1 MKSHDVLSN
10 KQRLYLTSQNP
21 KILGLSTQR
30 KRIIGKVDDIFK
42 TFNIILDS
50 ENIDQGFKDGLFD
63 KTRISN
69 FIQKL
74 TEYDSESFAEQE
86 HMKQEIIIDL
96 MEQCMRYFQARYKE
110 VKFIKKEIINFE
122 EFTKGLVEL
131 SESQIEETEA
141 QKLLKIRK
149 LGMPPLLYPSKDFW
163 KGFCVQCHAY
173 TELGNNEDDVIKR
186 IRHSKNCNYKKEK
199 KSIGNTDNER
209 LKIQFFKITP
219 PKKKKNPKALI

>member
-1 MKSHDVLSN
+1 MKSQDVLSN
-10 KQRLYLTSQNP
+10 KQRFYLTTQNP
-21 KILGLSTQR
+21 NIKGLSTQR
-30 KRIIGKVDDIFK
+30 KRIVEKVDDIFR
-42 TFNIILDS
+42 TFNIILKS
-50 ENIDQGFKDGLFD
+50 ENVDQEFKDGLFHEE
-63 KTRISN
+63 RISN

-96 MEQCMRYFQARYKE
+96 MDQCMRYFQARYKE
-110 VKFIKKEIINFE
+110 VKFIKKEISNFK
-122 EFTKGLVEL
+122 EFTVGLKEL

-149 LGMPPLLYPSKDFW
+149 MGMPPCLYPTKDTW
-163 KGFCVQCHAY
+163 VGFCVQCHAY
-173 TELGNNEDDVIKR
+173 TELGTSEDDTIKR

-199 KSIGNTDNER
+199 KRIGNTDNER

-219 PKKKKNPKALI
+219 PKKKR